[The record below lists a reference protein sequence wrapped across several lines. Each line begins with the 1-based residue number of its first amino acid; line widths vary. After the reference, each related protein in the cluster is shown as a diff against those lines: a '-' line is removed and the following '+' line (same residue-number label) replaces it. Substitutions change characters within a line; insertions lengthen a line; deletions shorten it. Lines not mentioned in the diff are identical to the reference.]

1 MNYVIIGNSA
11 AGVAAAESIR
21 SIDQASRITIVDA
34 ESYHVYSRPLIAAH
48 VAGAM
53 DEIAMRFRPGD
64 FYASNRIEA
73 ILGRRV
79 TALDTSARTCTLDD
93 GRVLSFDKLL
103 IAAGSVSRFPNIPGK
118 DLPGVF
124 DFWTLDDSKMIA
136 ARIKVANV
144 QQAVVIG
151 AGLVGVQAAFGLR
164 EAGLDVT
171 MVEMLDY
178 VLPRVLD
185 RQAAQVVR
193 RAMESSGL
201 RIITGSAVSAIQGT
215 PSDGVKGVTLSDG
228 QTLECGLV
236 IRAAGVAPNVKL
248 VEGTPIA
255 WERGILV
262 NEFFETTIPGIYA
275 AGDVAQTHDV
285 SLGGKF
291 VNANWPNAGEQGRVA
306 GLNMAGRATPYRG
319 SISMTSVPVATK
331 NRTLPV
337 FSMGLIEPPD
347 GNGYKAR
354 VRHNPERG
362 IYQKLVLRG
371 DRLVGALLVG
381 EADSVGL
388 VNDLIRTQASAALV
402 ADSLLTERAPFYYFR
417 RERVRQVTEGT
428 GLSWKPSLSSP
439 DKYEKRFD
447 DARWAEREHGQRNW

>member
-1 MNYVIIGNSA
+1 
-11 AGVAAAESIR
+11 
-21 SIDQASRITIVDA
+21 
-34 ESYHVYSRPLIAAH
+34 
-48 VAGAM
+48 
-53 DEIAMRFRPGD
+53 
-64 FYASNRIEA
+64 
-73 ILGRRV
+73 
-79 TALDTSARTCTLDD
+79 
-93 GRVLSFDKLL
+93 LSFDRLL
-103 IAAGSVSRFPNIPGK
+103 IATGSVSRFPNVPGR

-136 ARIKVANV
+136 AHIKAANA

-151 AGLVGVQAAFGLR
+151 AGLVGVQAAFGLY

-171 MVEMLDY
+171 LVEMLDY

-185 RQAAQVVR
+185 RQAAQIVR
-193 RAMESSGL
+193 RAMESGG
-201 RIITGSAVSAIQGT
+201 IHIVTGSAVSAIQGT
-215 PSDGVKGVTLSDG
+215 PSDGVTGVALSDG
-228 QTLECGLV
+228 QMLECGIV

-248 VEGTPIA
+248 AEGTPIA
-255 WERGILV
+255 RDRGILV
-262 NEFFETTIPGIYA
+262 NEFFETTLPGIYA

-285 SLGGKF
+285 SLGSKL

-331 NRTLPV
+331 TCTLPV

-347 GNGYKAR
+347 GNGYEVR

-381 EADSVGL
+381 EAKRVGL
-388 VNDLIRTQASAALV
+388 VNDLIRTQASVALV

-417 RERVRQVTEGT
+417 RERVRQATEGT
-428 GLSWKPSLSSP
+428 GLPWKPSLSSP

-447 DARWAEREHGQRNW
+447 DARWAEREHDQRKW